1 MFIVLWFISLSVTDI
16 RNQIISDWEGK
27 SEVGAGPLNK
37 DSYPLSVL
45 CEYLNATVNMVAFVF
60 NVACFHPS
68 FKTGKGSVSVICY
81 NTYGHTYHLLGLLLF
96 CGNLY
101 SMSYHLLVS

>member
-1 MFIVLWFISLSVTDI
+1 
-16 RNQIISDWEGK
+16 
-27 SEVGAGPLNK
+27 
-37 DSYPLSVL
+37 
-45 CEYLNATVNMVAFVF
+45 MVAFVF
-60 NVACFHPS
+60 NVVCFHPS